1 MDILSQ
7 PELSVGILSETGEEK
22 QTVLHVT
29 CLDDGGFMLIRIWP
43 STFLVQDDGSRKKLL
58 HAFNIASYPKY
69 LPVRSGHTFTLVFE
83 GLDKGCESF
92 DLLEE
97 IPEPDGF
104 HIRDITRNKAD
115 VYFLKIGGH

>member
-1 MDILSQ
+1 MDILIQ
-7 PELSVGILSETGEEK
+7 PEVRVEIRSEISEEK

-29 CLDDGGFMLIRIWP
+29 CLDDGGVMLIRIWP
-43 STFLVQDDGSRKKLL
+43 STYLVQDNGSRKKLL
-58 HAFNIASYPKY
+58 HSFKIATYPQY

-92 DLLEE
+92 DFYED

-104 HIRDITRNKAD
+104 HIRDIRRNKAD
-115 VYFLKIGGH
+115 VYFLKIEGQ